1 MVIVMDIDFNKIE
14 KIYGKSVIESL
25 SILRDDVIK
34 NIEYFMSLGFDDVID
49 IFERQVVI
57 FICSNEEFISKV
69 NALIK
74 KIGINYI
81 DEIENDISLL
91 DELL

>member
-1 MVIVMDIDFNKIE
+1 MDIDFNKIE
-14 KIYGKSVIESL
+14 KIYGKSVIESI
-25 SILRDDVIK
+25 SVLRDDVIK
-34 NIEYFMSLGFDDVID
+34 NIEYFMRLGFDDAID
-49 IFERQVVI
+49 ILERQVLI

-69 NALIK
+69 NTLIK

>member
-1 MVIVMDIDFNKIE
+1 MDIDFNKIE
-14 KIYGKSVIESL
+14 KIYGKSVIESI
-25 SILRDDVIK
+25 SVLRDDVIK
-34 NIEYFMSLGFDDVID
+34 NIEYFMLLGFDDAID
-49 IFERQVVI
+49 ILERQVLI

-69 NALIK
+69 NTLIK
-74 KIGINYI
+74 RIGINYI

>member
-1 MVIVMDIDFNKIE
+1 MDIDFSKIE
-14 KIYGKSVIESL
+14 KIYGKSVIESI

-34 NIEYFMSLGFDDVID
+34 NIEYFMTLGFDDAID
-49 IFERQVVI
+49 IFERQVLI
-57 FICSNEEFISKV
+57 FISPNEEFISKV
-69 NALIK
+69 NTLIK

>member
-1 MVIVMDIDFNKIE
+1 MDIDFNKIE
-14 KIYGKSVIESL
+14 KIYGKSVIESI

-34 NIEYFMSLGFDDVID
+34 NIEYFMALGFDDAID
-49 IFERQVVI
+49 ILERQVLI

-69 NALIK
+69 NTLIK

>member
-1 MVIVMDIDFNKIE
+1 MDIDFNKIE
-14 KIYGKSVIESL
+14 KIYGKSAIESI
-25 SILRDDVIK
+25 SVLRDDVIK
-34 NIEYFMSLGFDDVID
+34 NIEYFMLLGFDDAID
-49 IFERQVVI
+49 IFERQVLI
-57 FICSNEEFISKV
+57 FICPNEEFISKV
-69 NALIK
+69 NTLIK

>member
-1 MVIVMDIDFNKIE
+1 MDINFNKIE
-14 KIYGKSVIESL
+14 EIYGKSVIDNL
-25 SILRDDVIK
+25 SILKDDVIK
-34 NIEYFMSLGFDDVID
+34 NIEYFTSLGFDDVID
-49 IFERQVVI
+49 IFERQVLV

-69 NALIK
+69 NTLIK

-81 DEIENDISLL
+81 DEIESDISLL

>member
-1 MVIVMDIDFNKIE
+1 MDIDFNKIE
-14 KIYGKSVIESL
+14 KIYGKSVIESI
-25 SILRDDVIK
+25 SVLRDDVIK
-34 NIEYFMSLGFDDVID
+34 NIEYFMLLGFDDAID
-49 IFERQVVI
+49 ILERQVLI

-69 NALIK
+69 NTLIK

>member
-1 MVIVMDIDFNKIE
+1 MSIVNINLLNKKLLTIFC
-14 KIYGKSVIESL
+14 SQ
-25 SILRDDVIK
+25 
-34 NIEYFMSLGFDDVID
+34 NIEYFIALGFDDAID
-49 IFERQVVI
+49 IFERQVLI
-57 FICSNEEFISKV
+57 FICPNEEFISKV
-69 NALIK
+69 NTLIK